1 MTLRHR
7 NSAIEG
13 QSVAMAN
20 GQFTSVS
27 GTLALAFL
35 IVAASQAPLR
45 SEPQTPPVAAGDCA
59 ARLAGMGIETAS
71 ASLPSGAASPL
82 CAIEQPIVL
91 VSVTDAAMPLRRIHF
106 PGKPILSCAMAEQM
120 ASFATEIV
128 APLALG
134 NFGKELVA
142 INTGPGYECRPR
154 NRQVGAKISSHGQGN
169 AVDIMGVEIL
179 GGRKI
184 VIEKPDGPESIRF
197 IAGVRA
203 AACGVFSTVLGPGS
217 DPSHANH
224 LHFDTEKRGYN
235 GRSKLCQ

>member
-1 MTLRHR
+1 MTSGHR
-7 NSAIEG
+7 SSAIKG
-13 QSVAMAN
+13 QSMAMAKR
-20 GQFTSVS
+20 QFTSVS
-27 GTLALAFL
+27 GTLALALL
-35 IVAASQAPLR
+35 IVAAWQAPLR

-71 ASLPSGAASPL
+71 AIIPAAAASPL
-82 CAIEQPIVL
+82 CTIEQPIVL
-91 VSVTDAAMPLRRIHF
+91 VSVTDAAMPARRIHC
-106 PGKPILSCAMAEQM
+106 PEKPLLSCAMAEQL
-120 ASFATEIV
+120 ASFASDIV

-184 VIEKPDGPESIRF
+184 VIEKPDGPESIRL
-197 IAGVRA
+197 IAGMRA

-217 DPSHANH
+217 DASHGNH
-224 LHFDTEKRGYN
+224 LHIDTEKRGYN